1 MLSGLAVG
9 AGAAVQRVTGLG
21 FSLVCAP
28 ALVATEGALP
38 GVRIVN
44 ALALVGNVVLLAR
57 LRTDVRWREG
67 VRVIVAAAVVALP
80 AGLVARRLDPAL
92 LTILAGLAALV
103 AVAAV
108 ATGRRYRLGAV
119 TAGALAGLGNVVAG
133 VGGPAVAAYALGD
146 GWPARQVRASIQAIF
161 AALNVVS
168 IVALGPPSVSAA
180 RAVALLAALGV
191 GLLLGDVLGHFASEA
206 AVRRGMIVVA
216 IAGSLAAIARGVAG
230 VT

>member
-28 ALVATEGALP
+28 ALVAAEGALP

-44 ALALVGNVVLLAR
+44 ALALLGNLVLLAR
-57 LRTDVRWREG
+57 LRTDVRWRDG
-67 VRVIVAAAVVALP
+67 VRVLVPAAVLALP
-80 AGLVARRLDPAL
+80 AGLVARRLDPSL
-92 LTILAGLAALV
+92 LTLLAGATALV

-108 ATGRRYRLGAV
+108 ASGHRFRLGA
-119 TAGALAGLGNVVAG
+119 TAAGALAGIGNVVAG
-133 VGGPAVAAYALGD
+133 VGGPAVAAYALGA
-146 GWPARQVRASIQAIF
+146 GWPPRQARASLQAIF

-180 RAVALLAALGV
+180 RAAALAAALAG
-191 GLLLGDVLGHFASEA
+191 GLLLGDVLGRFASEST
-206 AVRRGMIVVA
+206 VRRGMIVVA
-216 IAGSLAAIARGVAG
+216 VTGSVAAIGRGVAG
-230 VT
+230 IA